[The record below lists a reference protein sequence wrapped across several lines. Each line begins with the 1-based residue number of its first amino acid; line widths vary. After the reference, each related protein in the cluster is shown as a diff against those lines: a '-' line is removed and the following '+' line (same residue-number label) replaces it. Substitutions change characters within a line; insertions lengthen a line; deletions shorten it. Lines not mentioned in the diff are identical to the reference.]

1 MIRKPVL
8 PIAHWPLRWP
18 VTQKSLLVHTYTQTD
33 PITEHSSLQA
43 WWIWIYCIQYDFK
56 HWTPADLY
64 VHVPEQIPKVS
75 LCGCI
80 LGSLL
85 KNNFIMI
92 TYVKRTFITWASNKS
107 TQFSPRF
114 QSFSV
119 NLLPCYFSLFR
130 CCT

>member
-8 PIAHWPLRWP
+8 PIAHWPLRRP
-18 VTQKSLLVHTYTQTD
+18 VSQKSLLVHTYTQTD

-56 HWTPADLY
+56 HSEPQQMCQSKYQKSACVGVYIGFTFEKQ
-64 VHVPEQIPKVS
+64 VHYNDNVGKTDI
-75 LCGCI
+75 
-80 LGSLL
+80 
-85 KNNFIMI
+85 
-92 TYVKRTFITWASNKS
+92 FITWASNKS
-107 TQFSPRF
+107 TQFYPRC